1 MSVVR
6 RLTDEETVPVMEAAG
21 LEPLEPYPGA
31 DVPWRCRCRS
41 CGSDVAPRYNGVRQG
56 RGCQVCGKARSA
68 VDVMYDT
75 EKQKA
80 VFLHVIRDE
89 DTAEFVGAVQTTMY
103 VEFDGPP
110 SNRTCA
116 VSMNFASTYKQ
127 PWK

>member
-1 MSVVR
+1 MDTTNDDSS
-6 RLTDEETVPVMEAAG
+6 L
-21 LEPLEPYPGA
+21 
-31 DVPWRCRCRS
+31 
-41 CGSDVAPRYNGVRQG
+41 Q
-56 RGCQVCGKARSA
+56 
-68 VDVMYDT
+68 VMYSNQ
-75 EKQKA
+75 KQKA

-89 DTAEFVGAVQTTMY
+89 DTAEFVGAVQTTMN